1 MHINIYVC
9 DTLNAYKCVNRFQN
23 HKSCRRLS
31 VELIVAQSFNADL
44 LVARWAEMLT
54 RMLTHMPIHINE
66 YEGVNLYT
74 KVCRKKFRRDFAL
87 ITTNKGVLEPPK

>member
-31 VELIVAQSFNADL
+31 VELIVAQSFNAPLGGD
-44 LVARWAEMLT
+44 AY
-54 RMLTHMPIHINE
+54 THA
-66 YEGVNLYT
+66 YT
-74 KVCRKKFRRDFAL
+74 HAYTYKR
-87 ITTNKGVLEPPK
+87 I